1 MIILDN
7 RQSNDWLVVNIWLV
21 VESIY
26 LIFMKMDSH
35 DWVYA
40 QTGHNHIDQPTS
52 QWLNIFNQWL
62 LAGWQFGVSAGE
74 VTSIFASKVPLQICN
89 HPTG

>member
-1 MIILDN
+1 MRRLRFLYSQYSMIILDN

-26 LIFMKMDSH
+26 LIFMKMDSL

-40 QTGHNHIDQPTS
+40 QTRHNHIDQPTS
-52 QWLNIFNQWL
+52 QWLNILTNGYL
-62 LAGWQFGVSAGE
+62 LV
-74 VTSIFASKVPLQICN
+74 ASLVF
-89 HPTG
+89 HPVR

>member
-52 QWLNIFNQWL
+52 QWLNILTNGYL
-62 LAGWQFGVSAGE
+62 LVGSLVFQPVR
-74 VTSIFASKVPLQICN
+74 
-89 HPTG
+89 